1 MILFLFASLFIL
13 ILLGVPIFVSLSLSS
28 LLSFLFFMDVPLVIV
43 AQRMLGG
50 VDKFALMA
58 VPFFIFGANVMK
70 TGGIAQRI
78 LDWTYSMV
86 GGLRGGIALTAEAA
100 CMFFG
105 AVSGSSP
112 ATVVAIG
119 GLMYPALEEKHYDQG
134 FSVGL
139 IASSGSVAL
148 LIPPSISA
156 IIYGAVTGV
165 SVGALFVA
173 GFGAGALYGLL
184 YLIYSYIYARR
195 AKLPVDKKAS
205 FSEKWQATR
214 KAGWALGIPLIIIGG
229 IYLGVFTPTEASGVA
244 AAYAIFISMF
254 IYKEM
259 NLKQLFKTAIASAE
273 STAQVMILLA
283 SASIFGYILTVG
295 QVPQGLTNFII
306 GQDLSKIQF
315 LLMINVIL
323 VLAGM
328 FIDGSSAIIIIA
340 PLVYPIAMSLGVNPI
355 HLGVIM
361 VANAAIGMFTPPFGL
376 NLFVAQAT
384 TCVPMMKIIRGVIP
398 FVIISLVALAII
410 TYIPEISMFLP
421 RLVYGSLI

>member
-1 MILFLFASLFIL
+1 MFFI
-13 ILLGVPIFVSLSLSS
+13 
-28 LLSFLFFMDVPLVIV
+28 DVPLTIV

-58 VPFFIFGANVMK
+58 IPFFIFGANVMK
-70 TGGIAQRI
+70 TGGIARRI
-78 LDWTYSMV
+78 LDWTYCVV
-86 GGLRGGIALTAEAA
+86 GGMKGGIALTTEVA

-119 GLMYPALEEKHYDQG
+119 GLMYPALQEKQYGEG

-165 SVGALFVA
+165 SVGALFIA
-173 GFGAGALYGLL
+173 GFGAGAIYGLA
-184 YLIYSYIYARR
+184 YLIYSIYYAYKQ
-195 AKLPVDKKAS
+195 KLPVDAKASFADKVAATKKAS
-205 FSEKWQATR
+205 
-214 KAGWALGIPLIIIGG
+214 WALGIPGIIIGG
-229 IYLGVFTPTEASGVA
+229 IYAGIFTPTEASGVA
-244 AAYAIFISMF
+244 AVYAVLISIF
-254 IYKEM
+254 IYKDM
-259 NLKQLFKTAIASAE
+259 NLKSLYKTVVASAE

-283 SASIFGYILTVG
+283 AASVFSYILTVG
-295 QVPQGLTNFII
+295 QVPQDLTNFII
-306 GQDLSKIQF
+306 SQDLGRIQF

-323 VLAGM
+323 VVAGM

-340 PLVYPIAMSLGVNPI
+340 PLVYPIAVGMGINPI

-376 NLFVAQAT
+376 NLFVAQAAT
-384 TCVPMMKIIRGVIP
+384 GVNMMKIIKGVIP
-398 FVIISLVALAII
+398 FVIISLIALMFI
-410 TYIPEISMFLP
+410 TYIPEISLFLP
-421 RLVYGSLI
+421 KLIYGPLV